1 MFNGYVL
8 LAILFMGLL
17 FVRHILIFKQE
28 NKINYSPL
36 IVVIGVIS
44 AIVHFITY
52 PENKDLI
59 LLLRE
64 SFFPLVVSLF
74 LYIVMN
80 ILHQTQSVQHSMLQL
95 ESTHDLISQI
105 AELKHFTTELEK
117 EMLSKQEEE
126 LIAQKEIRDKF
137 NEDIKSLEMIQ
148 LNQIKFLEKFDQ
160 MSIWHKNVTERFDDF
175 TEIQLPA
182 LDGIVHKHIDVL
194 RVAEQDHFNRVRA
207 ILEKSLE
214 NKCDIEDKVLEVKNQ
229 LEDMKNMSKSI
240 AKSIKEHTLSQLSGV
255 TNAFENQIISL
266 KSHTE
271 GLSTTLHE
279 SETSLIDIK
288 GESEIIVQ
296 QMILSSKKMET
307 LEIQSDKLYDTYL
320 IMKELINNV
329 ELIKS
334 DYEKTK
340 KELSVIL
347 EELKY
352 SEAQNIINMKEQ
364 IESVGI
370 VLNKKIDDSLDK
382 LHKHYHVTTNDMSQ
396 SLQLLSQKNKLKGYE
411 DLNDN

>member
-8 LAILFMGLL
+8 LAFLFMGLL
-17 FVRHILIFKQE
+17 FVRHILIYKQD

-36 IVVIGVIS
+36 VIAIGVIS

-64 SFFPLVVSLF
+64 SFSPLVVSLF

-105 AELKHFTTELEK
+105 SELKHFTTELER

-126 LIAQKEIRDKF
+126 LIAQKEIRTKF
-137 NEDIKSLEMIQ
+137 NEDIKSLEVIQ
-148 LNQIKFLEKFDQ
+148 LNQMKFLEKFDE
-160 MSIWHKNVTERFDDF
+160 MGIWHKDVTDKFNDF

-194 RVAEQDHFNRVRA
+194 RIAEQDHFNKVKI
-207 ILEKSLE
+207 ILEKSLD
-214 NKCDIEDKVLEVKNQ
+214 NKCDIEDKVIEVKDK
-229 LEDMKNMSKSI
+229 LEDMRNMSDSI
-240 AKSIKEHTLSQLSGV
+240 SKSIKEHTLSQLSGV

-288 GESEIIVQ
+288 NESELIVQ
-296 QMILSSKKMET
+296 QMMKSSKKMET

-329 ELIKS
+329 EVIKS

-340 KELSVIL
+340 KELSSIL
-347 EELKY
+347 EELRH

-364 IESVGI
+364 IESVSV
-370 VLNKKIDDSLDK
+370 VLNEKIDESLDK
-382 LHKHYHVTTNDMSQ
+382 LHKHYHLTTNDMSQ
-396 SLQLLSQKNKLKGYE
+396 SLQLLAQKNKLKGYE
-411 DLNDN
+411 NLNDS